1 MARCRS
7 CEARIV
13 WAVTPAGRRIPL
25 DPDPVEGG
33 NVLLAPA
40 IASPSGAVARVL
52 TNDERAAHVGPL
64 HVSHFATCPKAK
76 AHRR

>member
-13 WAVTPAGRRIPL
+13 WAITPKGRRIPL

-33 NVLLAPA
+33 NVLLEGERAT
-40 IASPSGAVARVL
+40 VL
-52 TNDERAAHVGPL
+52 TNEERAAHPGPL

-76 AHRR
+76 RHRR